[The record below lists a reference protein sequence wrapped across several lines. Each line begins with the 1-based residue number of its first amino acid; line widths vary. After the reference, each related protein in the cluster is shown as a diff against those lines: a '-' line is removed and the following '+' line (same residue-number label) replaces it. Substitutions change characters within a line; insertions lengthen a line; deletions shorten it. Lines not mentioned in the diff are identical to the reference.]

1 MSTYQTE
8 QEQQKSKNKTI
19 LFTVIGLLL
28 LVNVVTLFL
37 YYQNNQEMGT
47 ELQSSK
53 EELEETYNKLESMS
67 NELNLKIEE
76 LQKLGEDVEELRLIR
91 ETLEQEKEQL
101 QNEGQLAQKRYEQIR
116 NRVEG
121 YRELLVNKDAE
132 IAELKQL
139 NESLYAENTE
149 LKEDQRV
156 LNKTINE
163 VKTNNEKL
171 SEKVEVAS
179 MLKAENIKVMG
190 MNGRGNAKERDRYR
204 NNQIEQ
210 MQLSFNLA
218 KNDVAPVEG
227 KKIMV
232 RILDPEGKVIF
243 DVAKGSGTFMKD
255 GKEVFFTQQ
264 QEILFDNT
272 QQQLTFLYEKGSDYV
287 DGRHTVEIYAD
298 DYLIGRT
305 NFEIR

>member
-1 MSTYQTE
+1 MSTNQTE
-8 QEQQKSKNKTI
+8 QQRSKNRTI
-19 LFTVIGLLL
+19 LITVIGLLL

-101 QNEGQLAQKRYEQIR
+101 QNEGQLAQKRYDQIR

-121 YRELLVNKDAE
+121 YRELLIKKDAE

-139 NESLYAENTE
+139 NEALYAENTE

-156 LNKTINE
+156 LNKTISE
-163 VKTNNEKL
+163 VKTNNEQL

-179 MLKAENIKVMG
+179 RLKAENISVMG
-190 MNGRGNAKERDRYR
+190 INGRGNAKERDRYR

-210 MQLSFNLA
+210 LQLKFNLA

-227 KKIMV
+227 KDIMV
-232 RILDPEGKVIF
+232 RVIDPDGNVIF
-243 DVAKGSGTFMKD
+243 DVAKGAGTFMKD
-255 GKEVFFTQQ
+255 GKEVFFTQK

-272 QQQLTFLYEKGSDYV
+272 QQELTFLYEKGSDYAE
-287 DGRHTVEIYAD
+287 GRHTIEIYTD
-298 DYLIGRT
+298 DYIIGRT

>member
-1 MSTYQTE
+1 
-8 QEQQKSKNKTI
+8 
-19 LFTVIGLLL
+19 
-28 LVNVVTLFL
+28 
-37 YYQNNQEMGT
+37 MGT

-101 QNEGQLAQKRYEQIR
+101 QNDGQLAQKRYEQIR

-121 YRELLVNKDAE
+121 YRELLVKKDAE

-149 LKEDQRV
+149 LKEGQRM
-156 LNKTINE
+156 LNKTISE

-204 NNQIEQ
+204 NNQIQ
-210 MQLSFNLA
+210 QLQLSFNLA
-218 KNDVAPVEG
+218 KNDVAPIEG

-255 GKEVFFTQQ
+255 GKEVFFTQKQ
-264 QEILFDNT
+264 DILFDNT

>member
-1 MSTYQTE
+1 MSTYET
-8 QEQQKSKNKTI
+8 EQQKSKNKTI
-19 LFTVIGLLL
+19 IITVIVLLL

-37 YYQNNQEMGT
+37 YYQNNQEMST
-47 ELQSSK
+47 SLQSSK

-190 MNGRGNAKERDRYR
+190 MNGRGTAKERDRYR
-204 NNQIEQ
+204 NSQIEQ
-210 MQLSFNLA
+210 LQLSFNLA

-227 KKIMV
+227 KDIMV
-232 RILDPEGKVIF
+232 RIIEPDGKVIF

-255 GKEVFFTQQ
+255 GKEVFFTQK

-272 QQQLTFLYEKGSDYV
+272 QQQLTFLYEKGSDYA
-287 DGRHTVEIYAD
+287 DGRHTIELYAD
-298 DYLIGRT
+298 DYIIGRA